1 VTTAGR
7 VGPAGPAGPVG
18 EKGDTG
24 PAGAQG
30 PVGIVPCWVSYRDF
44 WFNAN
49 SAEILSAQ
57 AGVISDMADYV
68 KRNPSLQVGID
79 GYLDS
84 RNADLSNN
92 RVNVIKDGLIKQG
105 VPAERIKVGAFGD
118 NKLRREGRV
127 EVLIESAQ

>member
-1 VTTAGR
+1 
-7 VGPAGPAGPVG
+7 
-18 EKGDTG
+18 
-24 PAGAQG
+24 
-30 PVGIVPCWVSYRDF
+30 
-44 WFNAN
+44 
-49 SAEILSAQ
+49 
-57 AGVISDMADYV
+57 V